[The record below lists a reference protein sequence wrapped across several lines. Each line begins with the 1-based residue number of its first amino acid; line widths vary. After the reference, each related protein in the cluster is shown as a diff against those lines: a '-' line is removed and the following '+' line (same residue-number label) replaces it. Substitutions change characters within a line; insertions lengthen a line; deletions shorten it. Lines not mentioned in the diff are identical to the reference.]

1 MKPFVEIFGGSGA
14 SLGGIGLAGG
24 LSDRILSIEI
34 TDEAEDK
41 SDRVSIELDDRAS
54 FADGAVLGMPVV
66 GSVLTIALGYE
77 GGPVVTFGPY
87 LIDELTVSSPPRL
100 ISVTGRAA
108 AMSKSYRS
116 PRTQS
121 YHQKTLGAIL
131 QEVAGRNGYSASVDP
146 GLSGVVI
153 RHIDQHNE
161 SDMAFASRI
170 AAMHDAVARPVAGR
184 LVAARRGAGKSVSG
198 LSIAAVSLTE
208 GDCSNWTFNY
218 SAREEAGEAGGLEGS
233 ESGSAA
239 GGVRAHW
246 HDVRT
251 GEKKEVTA
259 GAEPYQELRYPF
271 HNEAEAKAA
280 VDAKKN
286 ESDRGKASF
295 SWEMVGD
302 PSVQA
307 EARLMLNGFRPYIP
321 SLWRIKS
328 VAHRISASGF
338 TTSADA
344 ELFEEKQQDVASNVG
359 KTKPTDDDKID
370 DDAPPDN
377 VQSAP
382 AVGDDDLI
390 IDLPSE

>member
-1 MKPFVEIFGGSGA
+1 MQPFVEIFGGSGA
-14 SLGGIGLAGG
+14 SLGGIGLSGG
-24 LSDRILSIEI
+24 LSDRILSVEI

-41 SDRVSIELDDRAS
+41 SDRVSIELDDRAG
-54 FADGAVLGMPVV
+54 FDDGAVLGMPVV
-66 GSVLTIALGYE
+66 GSVLTIALGYV

-121 YHQKTLGAIL
+121 YHQKTLGTIM
-131 QEVAGRNGYSASVDP
+131 QEVAGRNGYSAAVDP

-161 SDMAFASRI
+161 SDMAFATRLAS
-170 AAMHDAVARPVAGR
+170 MHDAVARPVAGR
-184 LVAARRGAGKSVSG
+184 LVVSRRGAGKSASG
-198 LSIAAVSLTE
+198 LSIASVGLTE
-208 GDCSNWTFNY
+208 GDCTNWTFNY

-233 ESGSAA
+233 ESGSTG
-239 GGVRAHW
+239 GGVRAYW

-251 GEKKEVTA
+251 GEKKEVTT

-286 ESDRGKASF
+286 ESDRGKAAF

-302 PSVQA
+302 PTVQA
-307 EARLMLNGFRPYIP
+307 ESPLILAGFRPYIP
-321 SLWRIKS
+321 ALWRIKS
-328 VAHRISASGF
+328 VMHRIDGSGF
-338 TTSADA
+338 TTSGDA

-370 DDAPPDN
+370 KDAPPQN
-377 VQSAP
+377 VNAP
-382 AVGDDDLI
+382 AVGGDDLI